1 MSLQSNRWQTGLLFV
16 ALILGVAVGQM
27 FHQSANPE
35 NLSAWW
41 SVGGEMLLL
50 RPLQMIVVPLVV
62 LSVASGIASIGDPSK
77 LGIIGSA
84 TMAFYVASMLLAA
97 ALGATAVE
105 IFQPGAGISAQDLEA
120 LTRQGGEVFAADATR
135 AQRMVSGEA
144 MGLTG
149 AWQSILSQ
157 LLPKSPLAEAA
168 SGNTVGVISFSIL
181 LGLGLAAAG
190 ESARVAR
197 DVVNGLLAAILRVIR
212 WILWLMP
219 IGLFLF
225 VTSVVAKIGIGSAS
239 GPVGKYFVLV
249 LIALILHGMIVL
261 PLMGLLLGGGN
272 CWKLMWRV
280 RRALY
285 TAFSTSSSNA
295 TLPVTLEVAASQG
308 QCSKRACSFVIPI
321 GATINMDGTA
331 LYEAVAALFLFQLF
345 GAELTFGD
353 NVIVVMTATLAAIG
367 AAGIPSAG
375 LVTLV
380 IVITAVNTS
389 LAGRGLAPVPVAA
402 VGIIIGVDRLV
413 DMVRTTVNVWGDIVA
428 AKVITKIAPDPA

>member
-16 ALILGVAVGQM
+16 ALILGVAVGQF

-149 AWQSILSQ
+149 ALQSILSQ

-168 SGNTVGVISFSIL
+168 SG
-181 LGLGLAAAG
+181 
-190 ESARVAR
+190 
-197 DVVNGLLAAILRVIR
+197 
-212 WILWLMP
+212 
-219 IGLFLF
+219 
-225 VTSVVAKIGIGSAS
+225 
-239 GPVGKYFVLV
+239 
-249 LIALILHGMIVL
+249 
-261 PLMGLLLGGGN
+261 
-272 CWKLMWRV
+272 
-280 RRALY
+280 
-285 TAFSTSSSNA
+285 
-295 TLPVTLEVAASQG
+295 
-308 QCSKRACSFVIPI
+308 
-321 GATINMDGTA
+321 
-331 LYEAVAALFLFQLF
+331 
-345 GAELTFGD
+345 
-353 NVIVVMTATLAAIG
+353 
-367 AAGIPSAG
+367 
-375 LVTLV
+375 
-380 IVITAVNTS
+380 
-389 LAGRGLAPVPVAA
+389 
-402 VGIIIGVDRLV
+402 
-413 DMVRTTVNVWGDIVA
+413 
-428 AKVITKIAPDPA
+428 